1 MMSLVRWPKY
11 YGRAGRNCAIPKVES
26 CPNRARTA
34 SRTEIRTIASVA
46 SVLMPTARRASITL
60 MSASGASERA
70 RLSAHTKGIA
80 IEERSMIENPFL
92 IPPQVEGPQSRSWGR
107 GFAFGFKGPV
117 ESVQPGVDFD
127 VEDVDAFN
135 QGTVFGQ
142 DLAIQGLIFTDNPC
156 VDLNRE
162 PPPDI
167 PELVFNGRDIAS
179 VVPKIPKFSLKL
191 SGVVFGAIT
200 TFIDLSIALKTH
212 FDDPNQALQEY
223 GTRLRDL
230 LMAMHRG

>member
-1 MMSLVRWPKY
+1 
-11 YGRAGRNCAIPKVES
+11 
-26 CPNRARTA
+26 
-34 SRTEIRTIASVA
+34 
-46 SVLMPTARRASITL
+46 
-60 MSASGASERA
+60 
-70 RLSAHTKGIA
+70 
-80 IEERSMIENPFL
+80 MIENPFL

-230 LMAMHRG
+230 LMAMHRGTDIDFFIGCAVDLDRRGCELAVTRIFRDPGPAAAALELGRPGPNFLVEWVSDQPGVALLVESGVKQ